1 MTPSAAATLDE
12 VTWNLS
18 DLLKGDGVG
27 DAESDEDAVSA
38 LLDRAD
44 RLAEEFAGA
53 MRGGSTS
60 WTAPGSS
67 RR

>member
-1 MTPSAAATLDE
+1 MANGSVECVTPSAAATLDE

-44 RLAEEFAGA
+44 RLAEEFAA
-53 MRGGSTS
+53 SV
-60 WTAPGSS
+60 
-67 RR
+67 